1 MSATTPPLSMV
12 DLQMEQLESILEH
25 AKSLGLPGEE
35 VEILRMV
42 IRSNATLLELIQQKN
57 ISMKRLQQMIFGSKT
72 ESRKNVTGQGGK
84 GRSGGSQQQ
93 QQKKKKKKKKRKG
106 HGRHSARDYVGAE
119 RKKIPHALSPGDPCP
134 CGCGGKVYRTR
145 SREIVR
151 VRGSAPFVATVYEQ
165 ECLRCGTCL
174 EVFPAP
180 VPPEVGGE
188 EKYDETVVSMEAFLR
203 YANGLPMARI
213 EGLQKVMGMPFPAS
227 TQWELLAAGARKIA
241 PAYEETLRQAAQG
254 ELLHNDDTPMKILAY
269 LIEERKRK
277 ERGEPPSPRTGIYTT
292 GIVSVLPDGKKVVAY
307 FTGKRHAGEN
317 LAEVLK
323 KRVSG
328 LDPPKQMC
336 DGLDRNLPPG
346 FETIL
351 GNCMAHARRKFVD
364 VESAFPREVEY
375 VIDELALVYQVED
388 EAKTAGLDA
397 AERLRLHQARS
408 KPVMDRLKVWMDEQI
423 EEKKIEPNSGL
434 GQAIGYCRKRW
445 DRLTLFLRE
454 PGAPLDNT
462 ICERALK
469 RAILHRKNSLFYK
482 TRNGAAVGDLY
493 MTLIATAKLAGADPF
508 DYLNEL
514 QRHAAQVEQAPPAW
528 MPWNYRLTLE
538 SSSGTA

>member
-1 MSATTPPLSMV
+1 
-12 DLQMEQLESILEH
+12 MEQLEAILEH
-25 AKSLGLPGEE
+25 AQKLGLPEEE

-42 IRSNATLLELIQQKN
+42 VRSNATLLELLQQKD
-57 ISMKRLQQMIFGSKT
+57 ISMQRLRQILFGKKT
-72 ESRKNVTGQGGK
+72 ETRRNVTGK
-84 GRSGGSQQQ
+84 G
-93 QQKKKKKKKKRKG
+93 KKKLSDREKGARKKKHKG
-106 HGRHSARDYVGAE
+106 HGRNSAKDYVGAE
-119 RKKIPHALSPGDPCP
+119 RKKILHESLSPGDPCP
-134 CGCGGKVYRTR
+134 CCGAKVYPRR
-145 SREIVR
+145 LREIVR

-174 EVFPAP
+174 EVFPAKL
-180 VPPEVGGE
+180 PPEVGGE

-203 YANGLPMARI
+203 YGNGLPMARI
-213 EGLQKVMGMPFPAS
+213 EGLQEVMGMPFPAT
-227 TQWELLAAGARKIA
+227 TQWELLAKGAKKLA
-241 PAYEETLRQAAQG
+241 AAYEETLRQAAQG

-269 LIEERKRK
+269 LVEEKKRK
-277 ERGEPPSPRTGIYTT
+277 ERGEPPSERTGIYTT

-323 KRVSG
+323 KRASG

-351 GNCMAHARRKFVD
+351 GNCVAHARRKFVD
-364 VESAFPREVEY
+364 VESAFPSEVEY
-375 VIDELALVYQVED
+375 VIDEFAFVYKVDD
-388 EAKTAGLDA
+388 EARTAGLDA
-397 AERLRLHQARS
+397 EERLRLHQAKS

-423 EEKKIEPNSGL
+423 EDKKVEPNSGL
-434 GQAIGYCRKRW
+434 GQAIEYCRKRW
-445 DRLTLFLRE
+445 DKLTLFLRE
-454 PGAPLDNT
+454 PGAALDNT

-482 TRNGAAVGDLY
+482 TQNGAAVGDLY
-493 MTLIATAKLAGADPF
+493 MTLIATAKTAGADPF

-514 QRHAAQVEQAPPAW
+514 QRHAAEVEQDPAAW
-528 MPWNYRLTLE
+528 MPWNYRQTLA